1 MAYKV
6 IILYR
11 LYMPSYFL
19 GTFTEYPYYI
29 QLIAVSDCTAYCP
42 LYRLLLTTSTS
53 HLPLSSSNR
62 FLPVLLHIRLWKKD
76 RTLILHRRSYLLV

>member
-1 MAYKV
+1 MNGEQHA
-6 IILYR
+6 I
-11 LYMPSYFL
+11 YMDL
-19 GTFTEYPYYI
+19 FTVHYYI

-76 RTLILHRRSYLLV
+76 RTLISHHRSYLPV